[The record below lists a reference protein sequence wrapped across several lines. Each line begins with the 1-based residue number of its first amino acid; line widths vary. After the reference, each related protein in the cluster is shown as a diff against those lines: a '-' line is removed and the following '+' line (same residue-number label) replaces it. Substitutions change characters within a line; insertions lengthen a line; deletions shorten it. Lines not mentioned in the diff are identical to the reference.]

1 MSRMVLRNSTLQKH
15 VYMYNYM
22 QLHKHKEGG
31 TLSQEFG
38 FMIIWHWCK
47 SSQKRIGQ
55 GTIAVHIKSAPCIML

>member
-1 MSRMVLRNSTLQKH
+1 MSRMVLINSTLQKH

-38 FMIIWHWCK
+38 FMIIYTDANQVK
-47 SSQKRIGQ
+47 KGLDRGQ
-55 GTIAVHIKSAPCIML
+55 QLSI